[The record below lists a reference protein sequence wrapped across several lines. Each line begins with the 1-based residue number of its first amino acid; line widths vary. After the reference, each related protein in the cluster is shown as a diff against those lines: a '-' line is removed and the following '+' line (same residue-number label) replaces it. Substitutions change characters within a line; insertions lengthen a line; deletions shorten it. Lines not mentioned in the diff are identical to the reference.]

1 MSLLFIILTP
11 LSVAL
16 VCWQWAC
23 GLGFPL
29 HRRSRTRRNPAAVT
43 VLKPLKGW
51 DEETRECLESW
62 LVQDYS
68 APVQILVGVDADD
81 IAARDGIHALL
92 KDVPE
97 HRARLILCH
106 RGIGPHPKVAKLVQM
121 LPQAAHSIIV
131 ISDADVWAPR
141 DFLGQT
147 TPLLDADAVG
157 LVNCFYCI
165 PKPATLAMRWV
176 SITINADF
184 WTQVL
189 QSNSIHPQDFAL
201 GAVMMTRKREI
212 DEIGGFVSYIDYLA
226 DDYQLGHRI
235 AGLGRRI
242 QLSPLVV
249 ECRSSPTDWR
259 DVWSHQLRQ
268 ARNIRACHPVLYF
281 FSITNNVT
289 LWCALWLMTA
299 PGILA
304 SISVGLAQLVRLA
317 TALHSEYRLSPAS
330 TSLRHVWMI
339 PIKDLLQAAVWA
351 CAFMGNKVRWRGE
364 VFRIRAGG
372 RLEPSNP
379 YPSRPP
385 GVGTR
390 LGDPPGA

>member
-1 MSLLFIILTP
+1 MSLLFIILTS

-23 GLGFPL
+23 GLRFPL
-29 HRRSRTRRNPAAVT
+29 HRRSHTPRNPAGVT

-51 DEETRECLESW
+51 DGETRECLGSW
-62 LVQDYS
+62 LGQDYS

-81 IAARDGIHALL
+81 IAAREGIHSLL

-97 HRARLILCH
+97 DRARLVLCH

-121 LPQAAHSIIV
+121 LPLAAHSIIV
-131 ISDADVWAPR
+131 VSDADIWAPR

-147 TPLLDADAVG
+147 TPLLDDAAVG
-157 LVNCFYCI
+157 MVNCFYCM
-165 PKPATLAMRWV
+165 PKPATMAMRWV

-189 QSNSIHPQDFAL
+189 QSNSMRPQNFAL
-201 GAVMMTRKREI
+201 GAVMMTRRREV
-212 DEIGGFVSYIDYLA
+212 DEIGGFGSYINYLA

-249 ECRSSPTDWR
+249 ECHSSPMGWR

-268 ARNIRACHPVLYF
+268 ARTIRACHPVLYF

-289 LWCALWLMTA
+289 LWCALWLLTG

-304 SISVGLAQLVRLA
+304 SISVGLAQLVRIA
-317 TALHSEYRLSPAS
+317 TALHNEYRLSPAS
-330 TSLRHVWMI
+330 LSLRHAWMI
-339 PIKDLLQAAVWA
+339 PVKDLLHSAVWA

-364 VFRIRAGG
+364 LFRIRAGG
-372 RLEPSNP
+372 RLEPSRA
-379 YPSRPP
+379 YPSKQP

-390 LGDPPGA
+390 IGEPPSA